1 MSSSAPLT
9 APAHQGEDS
18 SIAHVT
24 TLLELLSSRIC
35 HDLVSPVGA
44 INNGIEFM
52 EDAGDDKDSI
62 SQATELISH
71 SAQSAASR
79 LQVFRIAYGAGGRD
93 GNIKPEDIQKAFG
106 ALIRAEGKVR
116 QSWDPFGPLG
126 IDAKE
131 RGFSKLLM
139 CGLVLAMEC
148 LPKGGTVFVD
158 AGTGNETIIK
168 AEGTDAVLR
177 DNVEAALKR
186 TLDADTLDPRL
197 VHPYTMSLIAET
209 YGYTISLADKADGRV
224 TWSLRK
230 V

>member
-1 MSSSAPLT
+1 MSA
-9 APAHQGEDS
+9 DK
-18 SIAHVT
+18 IT

-52 EDAGDDKDSI
+52 EDAGDDKESI
-62 SQATELISH
+62 EQATGLISH
-71 SAQSAASR
+71 SAQSAAAR
-79 LQVFRIAYGAGGRD
+79 LQVFRIAYGGGGRD

-106 ALIRAEGKVR
+106 ALIRTDGKVR

-131 RGFSKLLM
+131 KGFAKILI

-158 AGTGNETIIK
+158 PGKGNETIIK
-168 AEGTDAVLR
+168 AEGPDAVVR
-177 DNVEAALKR
+177 ENVEAALKR
-186 TLDADTLDPRL
+186 DIDPETLDPRL
-197 VHPYTMSLIAET
+197 VHPYTLSLIAET
-209 YGYTISLADKADGRV
+209 YGFAVSLVNKGENSV
-224 TWSLRK
+224 VWSIRK
-230 V
+230 L

>member
-1 MSSSAPLT
+1 MSSN
-9 APAHQGEDS
+9 AH
-18 SIAHVT
+18 IT

-52 EDAGDDKDSI
+52 EDAGDDKESVA
-62 SQATELISH
+62 QATELISH
-71 SAQSAASR
+71 SAQSAAAR
-79 LQVFRIAYGAGGRD
+79 LQVFRIAYGGGGRD

-106 ALIRAEGKVR
+106 SLIRTDNKVR

-131 RGFSKLLM
+131 KGFAKLLM
-139 CGLVLAMEC
+139 CSLVLCMEC

-158 AGTGNETIIK
+158 KGDSNETIFK
-168 AEGTDAVLR
+168 AEGPDAVVR
-177 DNVEAALKR
+177 ETVEAALKR

-209 YGYTISLADKADGRV
+209 YGYTISLVSRDEGKV
-224 TWSLRK
+224 VWSLRK

>member
-1 MSSSAPLT
+1 MTT
-9 APAHQGEDS
+9 AN
-18 SIAHVT
+18 VT

-62 SQATELISH
+62 IQATELISH
-71 SAQSAASR
+71 SAQSAAAR

-106 ALIRAEGKVR
+106 QLIRTDGKVR

-126 IDAKE
+126 IDAKSK
-131 RGFSKLLM
+131 GFCKLLM
-139 CGLVLAMEC
+139 GMLVLAMEC

-158 AGTGNETIIK
+158 PGTGEETIVK
-168 AEGTDAVLR
+168 AEGLDATVR
-177 DNVEAALKR
+177 ENVEAALDR
-186 TLDADTLDPRL
+186 TLDAETLDPRL
-197 VHPYTMSLIAET
+197 VHPYALSLIAET
-209 YGYTISLADKADGRV
+209 YGYKITLLNRGEASPR
-224 TWSLRK
+224 WSLRK

>member
-1 MSSSAPLT
+1 MATPN
-9 APAHQGEDS
+9 
-18 SIAHVT
+18 VT

-52 EDAGDDKDSI
+52 EDAGDDAESI
-62 SQATELISH
+62 KQASELISH
-71 SAQSAASR
+71 SANSAAAR
-79 LQVFRIAYGAGGRD
+79 LQVFRIAYGGGGRD

-106 ALIRAEGKVR
+106 ALIRIDGKIR

-131 RGFSKLLM
+131 RGFAKILM

-158 AGTGNETIIK
+158 PGTGAETLIK
-168 AEGTDAVLR
+168 VEGTDATVR
-177 DNVEAALKR
+177 DNVEAALAR
-186 TLDADTLDPRL
+186 TLDAETLDPRL
-197 VHPYTMSLIAET
+197 VHPYTMSFIAET
-209 YGYTISLADKADGRV
+209 YGYSVTLLNKAEGAIV
-224 TWSLRK
+224 WSLRK

>member
-1 MSSSAPLT
+1 MSSN
-9 APAHQGEDS
+9 AH
-18 SIAHVT
+18 IT

-52 EDAGDDKDSI
+52 EDAGDDKESVA
-62 SQATELISH
+62 QATELISH
-71 SAQSAASR
+71 SAQSAAAR
-79 LQVFRIAYGAGGRD
+79 LQVFRIAYGGGGRD

-106 ALIRAEGKVR
+106 ALIRTDNKVR

-126 IDAKE
+126 IDPKE
-131 RGFSKLLM
+131 KGFAKLLM
-139 CGLVLAMEC
+139 CALVLSMEC

-158 AGTGNETIIK
+158 KGDSNETIFK
-168 AEGTDAVLR
+168 AEGTDAVVR
-177 DNVEAALKR
+177 ETVEAALKR

-209 YGYTISLADKADGRV
+209 YGYTISLVSRDEGKIV
-224 TWSLRK
+224 WSLRK

>member
-1 MSSSAPLT
+1 MSST
-9 APAHQGEDS
+9 AH
-18 SIAHVT
+18 IT

-52 EDAGDDKDSI
+52 EDAGDDKESI
-62 SQATELISH
+62 TQATELISH
-71 SAQSAASR
+71 SAQSAAAR

-93 GNIKPEDIQKAFG
+93 GNIKAEDIQKAFG
-106 ALIRAEGKVR
+106 ALIRADGKVR

-131 RGFSKLLM
+131 KGFSKMLM
-139 CGLVLAMEC
+139 CALVLGMEC

-158 AGTGNETIIK
+158 AGDSNETIIK
-168 AEGTDAVLR
+168 AEGTDAVVR
-177 DNVEAALKR
+177 DTVEAALKR

-209 YGYTISLADKADGRV
+209 YGYTISLVSREEGKIV
-224 TWSLRK
+224 WSLRK

>member
-1 MSSSAPLT
+1 MATPN
-9 APAHQGEDS
+9 
-18 SIAHVT
+18 IT

-52 EDAGDDKDSI
+52 EDAADDPEAIK
-62 SQATELISH
+62 QASELISH
-71 SAQSAASR
+71 SANSAAAR
-79 LQVFRIAYGAGGRD
+79 LQVFRIAYGGGGRD

-106 ALIRAEGKVR
+106 ALIRIDGKIR

-131 RGFSKLLM
+131 RGFAKILM

-158 AGTGNETIIK
+158 PGKDNETLIK
-168 AEGTDAVLR
+168 VEGTDATVR
-177 DNVEAALKR
+177 ENVEAALAR
-186 TLDADTLDPRL
+186 TLDAETLDPRL
-197 VHPYTMSLIAET
+197 VHPYTMSFIAET
-209 YGYTISLADKADGRV
+209 YGYSV
-224 TWSLRK
+224 TLLNRDTGSIQWSIRK
-230 V
+230 I

>member
-1 MSSSAPLT
+1 MAT
-9 APAHQGEDS
+9 D
-18 SIAHVT
+18 VT

-52 EDAGDDKDSI
+52 EDAGDDAESI
-62 SQATELISH
+62 KQASELISH
-71 SAQSAASR
+71 SANSAAAR
-79 LQVFRIAYGAGGRD
+79 LQVFRIAYGGGGRD

-106 ALIRAEGKVR
+106 ALIRTDGKVR

-131 RGFSKLLM
+131 RGFAKILM
-139 CGLVLAMEC
+139 CGLMLAMEC

-158 AGTGNETIIK
+158 PGSANEMLIK
-168 AEGTDAVLR
+168 AEGTDATVR
-177 DNVEAALKR
+177 ENVEAALAR
-186 TLDADTLDPRL
+186 TLDAETLDPRL
-197 VHPYTMSLIAET
+197 VHPYTMSFIAET
-209 YGYTISLADKADGRV
+209 YGFKVSLQKKDEGSIL
-224 TWSLRK
+224 WSVRK

>member
-1 MSSSAPLT
+1 MSS
-9 APAHQGEDS
+9 DKS
-18 SIAHVT
+18 STAHVT

-52 EDAGDDKDSI
+52 EDAGDDKESI

-71 SAQSAASR
+71 SAQSAAAR

-93 GNIKPEDIQKAFG
+93 GNIKAEDIQKAFG
-106 ALIRAEGKVR
+106 SLIRADGKVR

-126 IDAKE
+126 IDVKE
-131 RGFSKLLM
+131 KGFSKMLM
-139 CGLVLAMEC
+139 CALVLGMEC

-158 AGTGNETIIK
+158 AGDSNETIVR
-168 AEGTDAVLR
+168 AEGTDAVVR
-177 DNVEAALKR
+177 ETVEAALKR

-209 YGYTISLADKADGRV
+209 YGYTISLASRDDGKIV
-224 TWSLRK
+224 WSLRK

>member
-1 MSSSAPLT
+1 MAT
-9 APAHQGEDS
+9 D
-18 SIAHVT
+18 VT

-52 EDAGDDKDSI
+52 EDAGDDAESI
-62 SQATELISH
+62 KQASELISH
-71 SAQSAASR
+71 SANSAAAR
-79 LQVFRIAYGAGGRD
+79 LQVFRIAYGGGGRD

-106 ALIRAEGKVR
+106 ALIRTDGKVR

-131 RGFSKLLM
+131 RGFAKILM
-139 CGLVLAMEC
+139 CGLMLAMEC

-158 AGTGNETIIK
+158 PGAANEMLIK
-168 AEGTDAVLR
+168 AEGTDATVR
-177 DNVEAALKR
+177 ENVEAALAR
-186 TLDADTLDPRL
+186 TLDAETLDPRL
-197 VHPYTMSLIAET
+197 VHPYTMSFIAET
-209 YGYTISLADKADGRV
+209 YGFKVSLQKKDEGSIL
-224 TWSLRK
+224 WSVRK